1 MEKERRKERQYELFT
16 DGSYSSSRDQGG
28 IGIVFVKDNKEILRY
43 SKMFKHVSNNKMELG
58 AIIVGLRMIKKPIES
73 LTVYSDSMYCIGSI
87 TQGWKRNKN
96 KLLWKA
102 FDEEYKRVQELCP
115 NIEFKHVK
123 GHNGSYWNELV
134 DSICV
139 KASQELD

>member
-1 MEKERRKERQYELFT
+1 MKYELYT
-16 DGSYSSSRDQGG
+16 DGSFSSSRDQGG
-28 IGIVFVKDNKEILRY
+28 IGIVFVKDNKELLRY
-43 SKMFKHVSNNKMELG
+43 SKMYKHCSSNKMELG

-73 LTVYSDSMYCIGSI
+73 LIVYSDSMYCIGSI

-123 GHNGSYWNELV
+123 GHADNVWNN
-134 DSICV
+134 ICDKIAV
-139 KASQELD
+139 KTSQQL

>member
-1 MEKERRKERQYELFT
+1 MKYELWT

-28 IGIVFVKDNKEILRY
+28 IGIVFVKDNEEILRY
-43 SKMFKHVSNNKMELG
+43 SKMYKHVSNNKMELG
-58 AIIVGLRMIKKPIES
+58 AIIVGLRMIKKSIES

-102 FDEEYKRVQELCP
+102 FDEEYRRVQELCP

-123 GHNGSYWNELV
+123 GHADNVWNNLCDE
-134 DSICV
+134 IAV
-139 KASQELD
+139 KASQEL